1 MKIDE
6 RSFDERSKS
15 FQVQSSEMIHTIL
28 FIKSRISFTLWEQK
42 RPRTYSSAV
51 GKTKKTSRRTRV
63 IFPAREHINVT
74 LKIPSATVF
83 YRWTKIEFDRKCSS
97 ASEWKIMII
106 CSTTSDGRHLLW
118 FHVEFLFYKSHST
131 LDVWKKFKKNKKKNS
146 CDILSNISNCV
157 SRKNE

>member
-1 MKIDE
+1 
-6 RSFDERSKS
+6 
-15 FQVQSSEMIHTIL
+15 MIHTIL
-28 FIKSRISFTLWEQK
+28 FIKSRISFTLWQQK

-51 GKTKKTSRRTRV
+51 DKTKKSSRRTRV

-74 LKIPSATVF
+74 LKIPSTTVF
-83 YRWTKIEFDRKCSS
+83 YRWTKIELDRKCSS

-118 FHVEFLFYKSHST
+118 FHVEFLIYKSHST
-131 LDVWKKFKKNKKKNS
+131 FDVWKKNS
-146 CDILSNISNCV
+146 WDILSDISHCV